1 MKNHPACGLTGNLYL
16 AEKNCGAVR
25 SMLLKNLQSAL
36 LWRLNNPRALKNKH
50 IMSNRMII
58 LGGGESGVGAAILA
72 AQRGYDVFVSDGG
85 PLKEAYKKAL
95 QQHDIAFEENGHSE
109 DRILDG
115 DEVMKSP
122 GIPDKNE
129 MVRRIRAKGIPV
141 ISEIELAYRY
151 KGDSRIIGITGSNGK
166 STTTA
171 LTYHICK
178 HGGFDCALVGN
189 IGYSFA
195 RQVAEDPKPWYV
207 CEISSFQLDDI
218 VDFRSDVAV
227 LTNITEDHL
236 DRYDYKF
243 ENYIASKFRITKNQ
257 TSGDYFIYNEDDP
270 VIEQNIG
277 LFQIHS
283 NPLPF
288 TMQQEPN
295 KGGFIGKGQ
304 LTINTGSEKLQM
316 SIYDFA
322 LKGIHN
328 QYNTMAAGIASA
340 TVGIRKEKIR
350 EAIQSFEA
358 LEHRME
364 HVLTVRGVEFINDS
378 KATNVNSTWYALE
391 SMDKPTVLIL
401 GGVDKGNDYSLI
413 RDLIKEKVKAIVCMG
428 VDNRKIHEAFQND
441 VPVMVNTGSAEEAV
455 KAAFHFATKGDTVL
469 LSPACASFDLFKN
482 YEDRGRQFKEA
493 VRDL

>member
-1 MKNHPACGLTGNLYL
+1 MK
-16 AEKNCGAVR
+16 E
-25 SMLLKNLQSAL
+25 
-36 LWRLNNPRALKNKH
+36 
-50 IMSNRMII
+50 RMVI
-58 LGGGESGVGAAILA
+58 LGGGESGVGAALLA

-85 PLKEAYKKAL
+85 RMKDEYRQTLTAN
-95 QQHDIAFEENGHSE
+95 QISFEEEGHT
-109 DRILDG
+109 DTRILNAN
-115 DEVMKSP
+115 EIMKSP
-122 GIPDKNE
+122 GIPEKNE
-129 MVRRIRAKGIPV
+129 LVKKIRSKGIPV

-166 STTTA
+166 TTTTA
-171 LTYHICK
+171 MTYHICR
-178 HGGFDCALVGN
+178 HGGLDSALVGN

-195 RQVAEDPKPWYV
+195 RQVAENPRPWYIA
-207 CEISSFQLDDI
+207 EISSFQLDDI
-218 VDFRSDVAV
+218 ASFRPDVAI

-243 ENYIASKFRITKNQ
+243 ENYIRSKFRIVMNQ
-257 TSGDYFIYNEDDP
+257 TADDYFIYNQDDP
-270 VIEQNIG
+270 VITTYISQSN
-277 LFQIHS
+277 FNS

-295 KGGFIGKGQ
+295 KGGFIKNGQ
-304 LTINTGSEKLQM
+304 MTVSTGTERLQM

-328 QYNTMAAGIASA
+328 QYNTMAAGIAAA

-350 EAIQSFEA
+350 EAIRSFEA

-364 HVLTVRGVEFINDS
+364 YVSTVRGVQFINDS

-391 SMDKPTVLIL
+391 SMDKPTILIL
-401 GGVDKGNDYSLI
+401 GGVDKGNDYGLI
-413 RDLIKEKVKAIVCMG
+413 RDLVKEKVKAIVCLG
-428 VDNRKIHEAFQND
+428 IDNRKIHEAFQND
-441 VPVMVNTGSAEEAV
+441 VPLMVNTTSAEEAV
-455 KAAFHFATKGDTVL
+455 RAAYHFAVKGDVVL